1 VNLHALVDHL
11 AHAILAYG
19 YLAAPLV
26 GLIAFAEGIA
36 VVGSFVPGSTL
47 LVAIA
52 TSAGSGHVSLGW
64 MILWASIGAVGGDLL
79 SFLLGRRHG
88 ARMLAMRPF
97 HYRPEWTRRA
107 TGMLEMRGDVAVF
120 IGRLVPPLRALMPVM
135 AGMSGLK
142 TRRFLVS
149 DTLSAV
155 VWASIH
161 LGIGALIGHW
171 LFSVV

>member
-1 VNLHALVDHL
+1 MNLHAIVDHL

-36 VVGSFVPGSTL
+36 VIGSFVPGSML

-52 TSAGSGHVSLGW
+52 TSAGSGHVSLAW
-64 MILWASIGAVGGDLL
+64 MILWASLGAVAGDLL

-88 ARMLAMRPF
+88 ASMLAMRPF
-97 HYRPEWTRRA
+97 HYRPDWTRRA
-107 TGMLEMRGDVAVF
+107 TELLEVRGDVAVF

-142 TRRFLVS
+142 TRRFLAS
-149 DTLSAV
+149 DTLSAL
-155 VWASIH
+155 VWASVH
-161 LGIGALIGHW
+161 LGLGAIIGHW
-171 LFSVV
+171 MFKMV